1 MKTYLKKNIFMHP
14 DIMLVDSI
22 VGEFYRSSQANSIEE
37 AREHKS
43 NRSSDLFY
51 GYSSIMDGLFA
62 MSQIA
67 DMMDHNSQNH
77 DIRIIITINDKVILP
92 ECYLGEAATKIDKWV
107 EENTK

>member
-1 MKTYLKKNIFMHP
+1 MHP

-22 VGEFYRSSQANSIEE
+22 VGEFYRSSQANSIEQ
-37 AREHKS
+37 AREHGS

-62 MSQIA
+62 MSQVA

>member
-1 MKTYLKKNIFMHP
+1 MKPYLKKNIFMHP
-14 DIMLVDSI
+14 DIMLVDSM
-22 VGEFYRSSQANSIEE
+22 VGEFYRSSQANSIEQ
-37 AREHKS
+37 AREHGS

-62 MSQIA
+62 MSQVA